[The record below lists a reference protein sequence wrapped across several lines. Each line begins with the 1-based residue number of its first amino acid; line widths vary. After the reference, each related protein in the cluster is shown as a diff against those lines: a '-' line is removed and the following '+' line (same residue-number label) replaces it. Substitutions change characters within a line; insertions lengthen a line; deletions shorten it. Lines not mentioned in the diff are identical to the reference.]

1 MLCLN
6 YLTPWGPPLLPER
19 PISNIRNG
27 WGKFCSIEPK
37 NVYSLRF
44 PQMPIEKS
52 VCCYQEIKRF
62 VGASERIWFRVCKKF
77 FLSLFIA
84 PVSPLVFFLLLAF
97 VLVCG
102 CVCARVCGGWVG
114 VCVGVRVCLGVLVCA
129 WVCTCGC
136 LCLCAFACSEEELHN
151 LRHLFPQEGLKT
163 LNLALLFKSPGTQK
177 GAKVTLNLKQRDFAF
192 CAATYFCSAK
202 YNKLL
207 FCTNKK
213 DLVRRTG

>member
-1 MLCLN
+1 MISSMQEVF
-6 YLTPWGPPLLPER
+6 PLSFYCP
-19 PISNIRNG
+19 G
-27 WGKFCSIEPK
+27 
-37 NVYSLRF
+37 
-44 PQMPIEKS
+44 
-52 VCCYQEIKRF
+52 
-62 VGASERIWFRVCKKF
+62 
-77 FLSLFIA
+77 LSPGVFS
-84 PVSPLVFFLLLAF
+84 SP
-97 VLVCG
+97 
-102 CVCARVCGGWVG
+102 CVCACLW
-114 VCVGVRVCLGVLVCA
+114 VCVQECARACLCVHACA

-213 DLVRRTG
+213 DFCQKYRTLFR